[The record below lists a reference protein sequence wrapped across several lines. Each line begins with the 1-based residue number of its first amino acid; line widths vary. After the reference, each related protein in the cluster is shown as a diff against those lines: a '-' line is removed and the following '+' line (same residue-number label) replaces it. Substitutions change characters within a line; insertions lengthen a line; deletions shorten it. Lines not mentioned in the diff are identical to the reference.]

1 MSVETLTDS
10 PARSKRAFSYLRV
23 SSPSQAKT
31 DYLKDGLSVEVQRGG
46 AEDKS
51 EQLDASIEEF
61 LDSGKSAFTDL
72 HKRTDFLEMLDEL
85 KRRNE
90 SEATFIHYV
99 IVWNLSRWAR
109 NVEDHFRTHALV
121 RQTGAQ
127 LVSIVEPMIGE
138 DTPESFYME
147 GMMAVNNEYE
157 SRKTSRNVKGSLRQ
171 KASLGGTYGWARLG
185 YLNDVEQLPDGRK
198 VPTITFDLKRSSFIT
213 LAFKLYD
220 SGEYSIPQLVD
231 ELYRLGLRSRPR
243 KNHPS
248 QKVGTA
254 ALHRILRD
262 AYFAGWIV
270 YKRRTPDEQ
279 TFRGRH
285 EPLIDQ
291 ETFDRVQRR
300 LDEKRVA
307 GERPRRREH
316 YLRGSVFCAGC
327 GSRLTYG
334 VSTGQNKRGY
344 AYYFCAS
351 RVNRTPCS
359 ERPNIRPNLIEDAI
373 QRMYAK
379 RPIRINAEESKRRQQ
394 AIRAMAEVSQESL
407 RYVRETKKQ
416 LIASLKLQQQRLIR
430 LYAEEGDDTSP
441 DAFRAERDRMRQ
453 EIAAAEAS
461 LAETEGRLELNEDD
475 LCHALELAEDI
486 AGIYELA
493 DERTRRGYNQAFF
506 TRIKIKA
513 HWDDEAGRTAVEVS
527 GVELTD
533 PYAVLLASDTERQ
546 ALAWVEAVKA
556 QEGPE
561 TDGKRPRRAERAVSG
576 AFPMTDISIYEV
588 LAERGGFEPPNEV
601 SPVTRFP
608 VAPVQPLRHLSR
620 CMFAGLSPAA
630 APTRLPD
637 TDARA
642 VATLPACCSPPA
654 KLSRRPSASP

>member
-1 MSVETLTDS
+1 MSIEVLTDS
-10 PARSKRAFSYLRV
+10 PTRSKRAFSYLRV

-31 DYLKDGLSVEVQRGG
+31 DYLKDGLSIEVQRGG

-51 EQLDASIEEF
+51 EQLDASIEHEF
-61 LDSGKSAFTDL
+61 VDPGKSAFTDL
-72 HKRTDFLEMLDEL
+72 HKRTDFLAMLDEL
-85 KRRNE
+85 KRCNE

-99 IVWNLSRWAR
+99 IIWNLSRWAR

-185 YLNDVEQLPDGRK
+185 YINGVEQLLDGRK
-198 VPTITFDLKRSSFIT
+198 VPNIVFDPARSSFIT
-213 LAFKLYD
+213 HAFKLYD
-220 SGEYSIPQLVD
+220 SGQYSIPQLTD

-262 AYFAGWIV
+262 PYFAGWIV
-270 YKRRTPDEQ
+270 YKRGKPDEQ

-291 ETFDRVQRR
+291 ETFDSVQRR

-316 YLRGSVFCAGC
+316 YLRGTVFCAGC

-334 VSTGQNKRGY
+334 VSTGENKRGY

-359 ERPNIRPNLIEDAI
+359 ERANIRPELIEDAI
-373 QRMYAK
+373 QRMYLK
-379 RPIRINAEESKRRQQ
+379 RPIKISAEESKRRQD
-394 AIRAMAEVSQESL
+394 AIRAMVEVSQESL
-407 RYVRETKKQ
+407 RYVRDTKKQ

-430 LYAEEGDDTSP
+430 LYAEEGEDTSP
-441 DAFRAERDRMRQ
+441 DAFRAERARMQQ

-461 LAETEGRLELNEDD
+461 LAETEGRLEINESD
-475 LCHALELAEDI
+475 LCRALELAENI

-506 TRIKIKA
+506 TRIKIRA
-513 HWDDEAGRTAVEVS
+513 RWDDQAGRTAVEVA
-527 GVELTD
+527 GVELTE
-533 PYAVLLASDTERQ
+533 PYAVLLAEQTTKE
-546 ALAWVEAVKA
+546 ALAWVEAIKTGERPQKA
-556 QEGPE
+556 
-561 TDGKRPRRAERAVSG
+561 GKRLQGPTKRASKALSG
-576 AFPMTDISIYEV
+576 DDISIYEV
-588 LAERGGFEPPNEV
+588 LAEGGRFELPRRG
-601 SPVTRFP
+601 
-608 VAPVQPLRHLSR
+608 
-620 CMFAGLSPAA
+620 
-630 APTRLPD
+630 
-637 TDARA
+637 
-642 VATLPACCSPPA
+642 LPACRFSRPVHSTALPPFHGE
-654 KLSRRPSASP
+654 SEG